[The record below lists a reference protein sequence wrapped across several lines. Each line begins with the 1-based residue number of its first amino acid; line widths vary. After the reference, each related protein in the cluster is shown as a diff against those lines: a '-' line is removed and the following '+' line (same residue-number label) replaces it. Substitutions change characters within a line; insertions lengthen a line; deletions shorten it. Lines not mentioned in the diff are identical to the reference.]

1 MVIEAQAEAEARFW
15 ANSASPHG
23 LGLEAKRALQAA
35 KQSIA
40 SHLSCR
46 ASELV
51 LTSGATE
58 ANNLALTGVFD
69 AEQFRREPR
78 KHVLVSSIE
87 HPSVLELS
95 LIHI

>member
-40 SHLSCR
+40 SHLGCR

-58 ANNLALTGVFD
+58 ANNLALAGAFD
-69 AEQFRREPR
+69 AEQFRRPD
-78 KHVLVSSIE
+78 
-87 HPSVLELS
+87 
-95 LIHI
+95 